1 MISVSLIVIGVLLII
16 IGIVFF
22 PKQHKL
28 PDIAVI
34 TDGMRL
40 EVAIDTAIADGV
52 LTTNEKNTIRKIAMD
67 TLADADL
74 AVKKAENRLAEQKLK
89 PETEVIDQYKKSGN
103 DFEKYIV
110 KKFDRRFFSIKE
122 WAGDKYVEGRYAETT
137 TQPDLLM
144 ELKTKGN
151 THLFAVECKWRKNNW
166 DKGFNFDSD
175 AQFER
180 YKKYEEEKGIPV
192 FIVIG
197 YGGEGDDP
205 EQLFAVPLRFIKS
218 NFIGKDYLMK
228 FEKQKDRDFF
238 YNHEKQFL
246 NSAAAD

>member
-1 MISVSLIVIGVLLII
+1 MIAVSLIVVGAILII
-16 IGIVFF
+16 TGVVVF
-22 PKQHKL
+22 PKQHKV
-28 PDIAVI
+28 PDIPVVS
-34 TDGMRL
+34 DGMRL

-52 LTTNEKNTIRKIAMD
+52 LTANEKNALRKIAQD
-67 TLADADL
+67 NLSDADL
-74 AVKKAENRLAEQKLK
+74 AVKQAENRLTERKLK
-89 PETEVIDQYKKSGN
+89 PETEMIDPNKKSGN

-110 KKFDRRFFSIKE
+110 KKFNRKNYRIKE

-137 TQPDLLM
+137 PQPDLLM
-144 ELKTKGN
+144 ELKAKGIN
-151 THLFAVECKWRKNNW
+151 YLFAVECKWRKNDW

-192 FIVIG
+192 FIAIG

-205 EQLFAVPLRFIKS
+205 EQLFVVPLRFIKS
-218 NFIGKDYLMK
+218 NFIGKDLMMK
-228 FEKQKDRDFF
+228 FEKEKDRSFF

-246 NSAAAD
+246 NSSAAD